1 MKRYNIFYFIGQA
14 LSGLWRNGVM
24 SFASI
29 AVLMSCLVVIGGFSL
44 LVETINLNLEQFGV
58 LKEIVVFCDKDATED
73 EPSDLPE
80 DIVAIVWGIAE
91 QEFSILR
98 NGAQGLAAFSISD
111 VSWTFDKEPRASWME
126 TLAHYMRW

>member
-1 MKRYNIFYFIGQA
+1 M
-14 LSGLWRNGVM
+14 
-24 SFASI
+24 
-29 AVLMSCLVVIGGFSL
+29 
-44 LVETINLNLEQFGV
+44 
-58 LKEIVVFCDKDATED
+58 
-73 EPSDLPE
+73 
-80 DIVAIVWGIAE
+80 AIVWGIAE

>member
-1 MKRYNIFYFIGQA
+1 MENSCSAMPQTIA
-14 LSGLWRNGVM
+14 TMSSGRSDGSSSV
-24 SFASI
+24 AS
-29 AVLMSCLVVIGGFSL
+29 L
-44 LVETINLNLEQFGV
+44 
-58 LKEIVVFCDKDATED
+58 
-73 EPSDLPE
+73 
-80 DIVAIVWGIAE
+80 GIAE